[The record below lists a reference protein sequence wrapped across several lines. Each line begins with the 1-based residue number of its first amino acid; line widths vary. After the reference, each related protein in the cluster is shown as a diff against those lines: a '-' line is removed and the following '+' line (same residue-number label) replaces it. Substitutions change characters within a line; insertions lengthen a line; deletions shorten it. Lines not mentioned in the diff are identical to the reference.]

1 MEKGQRVEV
10 GVHKF
15 CPACGTKLKL
25 TDTYCLRC
33 GYSFAIRSEKNKN
46 KKLNF
51 RNVLIIGIVLVL
63 SYFGIRYSNGQAI
76 FPTSFA
82 DAIKTFWP
90 N

>member
-1 MEKGQRVEV
+1 MEKGQKLEV
-10 GVHKF
+10 GEHKF

-33 GYSFAIRSEKNKN
+33 GYSFAIRTEKNKN
-46 KKLNF
+46 KKLNL
-51 RNVLIIGIVLVL
+51 RNSLIIIAILL
-63 SYFGIRYSNGQAI
+63 LTYFGLRYSNGQTL

-82 DAIKTFWP
+82 DAIKTLWP